1 MPFPSG
7 GKGNR
12 DLGGWSKALTV
23 LAILAAL
30 FIWWFSTGA
39 ILWAVSRG
47 AGRAE
52 VILTAPV
59 AAASL
64 YVLAWSAQQG
74 DLLAAYAGFG
84 AAILIWGWFELA
96 FLTGVITGPNTRPCP
111 PGLNGPRHFVMAWG
125 TIAHH
130 ELALLATVTA
140 IGTLTWNAPDQ
151 TGFWTFMMLFL
162 ARISAKLNVYLGVPN
177 LSHEMMP
184 GAVAHMKTYFANR
197 RMNWLFPIS
206 VMFLTFAM
214 ACWIERAYASA
225 DSTGFTLLATL
236 TALALLEHWLMVLP
250 IRDAALWQWM
260 TKAGNQTGPAGS
272 KPAE

>member
-1 MPFPSG
+1 MT
-7 GKGNR
+7 
-12 DLGGWSKALTV
+12 A

-47 AGRAE
+47 AARAE

-59 AAASL
+59 AAGAF
-64 YVLAWSAQQG
+64 YALAWVAYQDG
-74 DLLAAYAGFG
+74 LLAACLGFG

-130 ELALLATVTA
+130 ELALLATA
-140 IGTLTWNAPDQ
+140 IGIGTLTWHAPDQ
-151 TGFWTFMMLFL
+151 TGLWTFLILFI

-184 GAVAHMKTYFANR
+184 GPVAHMKTYFANR
-197 RMNWLFPIS
+197 RMNWLFPVS
-206 VMFLTFAM
+206 VTLLTFAM
-214 ACWIERAYASA
+214 ACWIERTIAAETVGASA
-225 DSTGFTLLATL
+225 GFTLLATL
-236 TALALLEHWLMVLP
+236 TGLALLEHWLMVLP
-250 IRDAALWQWM
+250 VRDAALWQWM
-260 TKAGNQTGPAGS
+260 TRDRDSTGPAGTN
-272 KPAE
+272 PAD